1 MKYVKMIYIVLGTL
15 NCVKFLVN
23 LIFFYFFLL
32 KRAIFK
38 YILLTQLELL
48 RRNETGFLLM
58 QNYDAAIESTNT
70 IFARLCR

>member
-23 LIFFYFFLL
+23 LIFFYFILE
-32 KRAIFK
+32 RAIFK

>member
-1 MKYVKMIYIVLGTL
+1 MIYIELGTL

-23 LIFFYFFLL
+23 LIFFYFIL

>member
-1 MKYVKMIYIVLGTL
+1 MKYVKMIYIELGTL

-23 LIFFYFFLL
+23 LIFFYFIL